1 MWDIPF
7 DSNRFDSISFHSIPL
22 LYFVKLKHNKVIYS
36 MYIAYQMSSLDKLA
50 PGSAGVDV
58 LSKKAAAGG
67 GGAGAGAGDSDI
79 EDEELELSVAETDD
93 ESGTEAGSESDA
105 DETGSES
112 AGAAAEDDA
121 DSDAD
126 TEGGGGGADE
136 EGAEGGDDE
145 EGGGG
150 GGAGLGAAA
159 AAKLK
164 KANKKRGATKKN
176 IEDDLTLLGIPHGLT
191 FEDDDDDSGDD
202 SDDPDNAE
210 YFQKLKSG
218 VRDSFVA
225 TYHPESFSHNYDEI
239 QTLSRVVRNSAGV
252 IVDDLHKTIPIM
264 TKYEKTRILGQRA
277 KQLNEGAQPFIKIDS
292 TVIDGYLIAMKE
304 LEQKKTPFIIR
315 RPLPNGGSEY
325 WRIQDLEIL

>member
-1 MWDIPF
+1 
-7 DSNRFDSISFHSIPL
+7 
-22 LYFVKLKHNKVIYS
+22 

-136 EGAEGGDDE
+136 EGAEGAEGGDDE

-150 GGAGLGAAA
+150 AGAGA

-277 KQLNEGAQPFIKIDS
+277 KQINEGAQPFIKIDS

>member
-1 MWDIPF
+1 
-7 DSNRFDSISFHSIPL
+7 
-22 LYFVKLKHNKVIYS
+22 
-36 MYIAYQMSSLDKLA
+36 MYIAHRMSSLDKMA
-50 PGSAGVDV
+50 PGSGGEVDV
-58 LSKKAAAGG
+58 LSKKAAGG
-67 GGAGAGAGDSDI
+67 GGGGDSDI
-79 EDEELELSVAETDD
+79 EDEELELSVDETDD
-93 ESGTEAGSESDA
+93 ESDTDAGSESGA
-105 DETGSES
+105 DDTDSDSVG
-112 AGAAAEDDA
+112 AAEDDA
-121 DSDAD
+121 NSDAD

-136 EGAEGGDDE
+136 EGAEGAEGGDDE

-150 GGAGLGAAA
+150 AGAGA

-164 KANKKRGATKKN
+164 KANKKRSATKKN

-277 KQLNEGAQPFIKIDS
+277 KQINEGAQPFIKIDS